1 MAQGETAL
9 RRGLRRRHMTMIGI
23 GGVIGA
29 GLFVSSG
36 SVIAMAGPASVVAYA
51 VGGVIVVLVMR
62 MLGEMAAAHPTT
74 GSFSR
79 YAELALGRWAGF
91 LVGWG
96 YWYFAVAVIAFESV
110 AGARLA
116 SGIVPGLPV
125 WLGAPALLAVLT
137 VANLVSVRVFGETE
151 FWLASVKVVMVVA
164 FLAVGALYLTGL
176 WPHGGPGLSALT
188 EHGGFAPNG
197 WAAVLAALVTVV
209 FSYFGAEIVTIAA
222 AESAEPAREVARA
235 TVRVVWRVLVFY
247 VGSILLI
254 VAVVPWN
261 RVPANGED
269 SPFATAI
276 EVFGVP
282 GASGLMTAVVLVAV
296 LSILNAGI
304 YGSSRM
310 LMSLAERGDAPAVL
324 ARVRPS
330 GVPAP
335 AILAGSGL
343 ALVVVA
349 VAGLVSPDE
358 IFAFLL
364 NASGLLTL
372 VLYLF
377 IAVSQLRLRA
387 RTDPGT
393 LQVRM
398 WGHPWLSWT
407 VLVLLGAALLA
418 VSVSPGVG
426 PVVLGVGVIL
436 AVTLLAYTVR
446 TRLGRTVPPVT
457 DPLEVP

>member
-1 MAQGETAL
+1 
-9 RRGLRRRHMTMIGI
+9 MTMIGI

-36 SVIAMAGPASVVAYA
+36 AVISTAGPASVVAYA

-91 LVGWG
+91 LVGWS

-116 SGIVPGLPV
+116 SHLVPGLPV
-125 WLGAPALLAVLT
+125 WLGAPALLLVLT
-137 VANLVSVRVFGETE
+137 VANLVSVKVFGETE
-151 FWLASVKVVMVVA
+151 FWLASAKVTLVVG
-164 FLAVGALYLTGL
+164 FLAVGTLYLAGL
-176 WPHGGPGLSALT
+176 WPHGGAGLSTLT
-188 EHGGFAPNG
+188 DHGGFAPHG
-197 WAAVLAALVTVV
+197 WPAVLAALVTVV

-235 TVRVVWRVLVFY
+235 TVRVVWRVLIFY
-247 VGSILLI
+247 VGSIFLI

-261 RVPANGED
+261 QVPANGED

-276 EVFGVP
+276 GAFGVP

-310 LMSLAERGDAPAVL
+310 LMSLAERGDAPAAL
-324 ARVRPS
+324 ARVLPS

-335 AILAGSGL
+335 AILTGSGVG
-343 ALVVVA
+343 LVVVA
-349 VAGLVSPDE
+349 VAGLLSPEE

-387 RTDPGT
+387 RTDPAG
-393 LQVRM
+393 LPVRM
-398 WGHPWLSWT
+398 WGHPWLSRA
-407 VLVLLGAALLA
+407 VIVLLCAALLA
-418 VSVSPGVG
+418 VATSPGVG
-426 PVVLGVGVIL
+426 PIVLGVAAIL
-436 AVTLLAYTVR
+436 AVTRLAYTVR
-446 TRLGRTVPPVT
+446 VRLGRTAQPIVT
-457 DPLEVP
+457 TAGPTEVS